1 MNAAARSP
9 GKGTKLTGRDPSVS
23 DPWHVTPSRNPSP
36 RPTTA
41 TQVILCATTTKRGE
55 YVAPMTCHQHK
66 WSTRPDCYY
75 CSNQRQT
82 AALEDMAAIARFNHD
97 REMEAARRKNQALKS
112 ATNRAK
118 REATGGLLV
127 KEWLIL
133 AAVVGVVVIALLSEL
148 SKLPG
153 FNLVLLGLIGFGVW
167 RVVLRIKSAKASTDN
182 TDSSGK
188 G

>member
-1 MNAAARSP
+1 
-9 GKGTKLTGRDPSVS
+9 
-23 DPWHVTPSRNPSP
+23 
-36 RPTTA
+36 
-41 TQVILCATTTKRGE
+41 
-55 YVAPMTCHQHK
+55 
-66 WSTRPDCYY
+66 
-75 CSNQRQT
+75 
-82 AALEDMAAIARFNHD
+82 MAAIARFNHD
-97 REMEAARRKNQALKS
+97 REMESARKKNQALKS

-182 TDSSGK
+182 TDSPGK